1 VNPLRRPRRAA
12 LAGLLLAL
20 LAAGGYLGG
29 RHLLFQHHLHAA
41 QAALDDQDC
50 DAARP
55 HLDACL
61 RLDAD
66 STAVHFVAARGLRR
80 AGFYDQAADHLDRCQ
95 RLDGTTPEVL
105 LEWALLHAQQGEL
118 PDTES
123 YLTAKIQDGA
133 PESGLIL
140 EALAAGCIEVYRLG
154 PALHYLEE
162 LLAREPDNAL
172 GLIWR
177 GWLYETQGR
186 DLDALES
193 YRAAVRARPRQ
204 PEARLHLARLDL
216 KRDELAE
223 AEEHLEYLH
232 RRGYKTME
240 VLAALGRCR
249 RQQGDLPGARALL
262 DEVLAASADDADA
275 LKERG
280 RVALDEG
287 DAERAERLLRRAVEL
302 VPQDR
307 VALYHL
313 SKALT
318 QLGNVREADEYAAR
332 LAKVEAEMK
341 LLEDLYKKMSTVPA
355 DPKLRC
361 EAGMIC
367 LRNGQDREAL
377 RWLSGAV
384 QLDPTYAPAHEGLA
398 EYYDRADQPA
408 LAAQHRRL
416 AGRASG
422 GRQPPGDGKPG
433 G

>member
-177 GWLYETQGR
+177 GWLYETQGQ
-186 DLDALES
+186 DAEAILS
-193 YRAAVRARPRQ
+193 YRAALRARPRQ
-204 PEARLHLARLDL
+204 PEARLRLARLAL

-223 AEEHLEYLH
+223 ADEHLQELR
-232 RRGYKTME
+232 RRGYKRGQ

-262 DEVLAASADDADA
+262 DELLATEPDNTDG

-280 RVALDEG
+280 QVALEEG
-287 DAERAERLLRRAVEL
+287 DTELAEHDLHRAVEL

-313 SKALT
+313 MRALT
-318 QLGNVREADEYAAR
+318 RLGKVREANEYAAR
-332 LAKVEAEMK
+332 LAQVEAQMK
-341 LLEDLYKKMSTVPA
+341 RLEALYVRMSTTLA
-355 DPKLRC
+355 DPQLRC
-361 EAGMIC
+361 EAGLIC
-367 LRNGQDREAL
+367 LHNGQEREAL
-377 RWLSGAV
+377 RWLSGAL
-384 QLDPTYAPAHEGLA
+384 QLDPNYAPAHAGLA
-398 EYYDRADQPA
+398 DYYDRVGEPA
-408 LAAQHRRL
+408 RAAEHRR
-416 AGRASG
+416 RATL
-422 GRQPPGDGKPG
+422 KPR
-433 G
+433 